1 MYGFDARRTPPWVW
15 LSLGLGS
22 GLLITLALRR
32 AMRRTDPH
40 PEMDPRARQV
50 QELLAE
56 AERLLHQ
63 GRRSRPTPGS
73 LEP

>member
-1 MYGFDARRTPPWVW
+1 MEGFDARRTPPWVW

-22 GLLITLALRR
+22 GLLITLVLRR
-32 AMRRTDPH
+32 AMRRTEPR
-40 PEMDPRARQV
+40 PEMDPRARRV

-63 GRRSRPTPGS
+63 GRRARPAPGS
-73 LEP
+73 VEP

>member
-1 MYGFDARRTPPWVW
+1 MEGFDARRTPPWVW

-22 GLLITLALRR
+22 GLLITLLLRR
-32 AMRRTDPH
+32 AMRRTKPRRR
-40 PEMDPRARQV
+40 MDPRARQV

-63 GRRSRPTPGS
+63 GRRARPASDS

>member
-1 MYGFDARRTPPWVW
+1 MQGFDARRTPPWVW

-32 AMRRTDPH
+32 ALRRTDPH

-56 AERLLHQ
+56 AERLLRQ
-63 GRRSRPTPGS
+63 GRRLRPAPPS
-73 LEP
+73 VEP